1 MFLIVCFNPRKSV
14 FQTQQLKNSKIMQ
27 NDLIIINDYC
37 ERCDIEP
44 DFVLM
49 LGEGGL
55 IDVEIIGNTG
65 YFPASQLGELE
76 RYTHLYYDLSINIE
90 GIDAIRHLLRRIED
104 LQERVRKLENELH
117 FYTIGN

>member
-1 MFLIVCFNPRKSV
+1 
-14 FQTQQLKNSKIMQ
+14 MQ

-104 LQERVRKLENELH
+104 LQEHVRKLENELH

>member
-1 MFLIVCFNPRKSV
+1 M
-14 FQTQQLKNSKIMQ
+14 QT
-27 NDLIIINDYC
+27 DLIIINDYC
-37 ERCDIEP
+37 ARCDIEP
-44 DFVLM
+44 DFVRM

-55 IDVEIIGNTG
+55 IDVEMIADTDC
-65 YFPASQLGELE
+65 FPASQLGELE

-117 FYTIGN
+117 LYR

>member
-1 MFLIVCFNPRKSV
+1 
-14 FQTQQLKNSKIMQ
+14 MQ

-76 RYTHLYYDLSINIE
+76 RYTH
-90 GIDAIRHLLRRIED
+90 DAIRHLLRRIED

>member
-1 MFLIVCFNPRKSV
+1 MFMLK
-14 FQTQQLKNSKIMQ
+14 LKNLKIMQ
-27 NDLIIINDYC
+27 TDLIIINDYC
-37 ERCDIEP
+37 ARCDIEP
-44 DFVLM
+44 DFVRM

-55 IDVEIIGNTG
+55 IDVEMIDDTDC
-65 YFPASQLGELE
+65 FPASQLGELE

-117 FYTIGN
+117 FYR